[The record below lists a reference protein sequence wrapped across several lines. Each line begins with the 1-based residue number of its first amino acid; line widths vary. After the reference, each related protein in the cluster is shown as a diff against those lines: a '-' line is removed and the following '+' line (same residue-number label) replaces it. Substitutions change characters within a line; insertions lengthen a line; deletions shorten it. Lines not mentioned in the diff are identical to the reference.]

1 MVNMIGKIT
10 KSARQQIM
18 YIHPMA
24 GRHLFCIQS
33 SLLVPAVAII
43 GLLAVVVNVDSL
55 LLGVLPTT

>member
-43 GLLAVVVNVDSL
+43 GLLAVVNVDFL
-55 LLGVLPTT
+55 LLGNLPTT